1 MRRLVR
7 SLVLARAAW
16 RCEGEREMRTEP
28 APPLPLVGVVVLL
41 SPRLILAQAR
51 RAHRQLSSTQQ
62 THPTAFDA
70 SQRQPLP
77 PAAPTP
83 PVATLG
89 ALVLVRDTA
98 KHHRHASH
106 CTTPP
111 LGAP

>member
-1 MRRLVR
+1 MR
-7 SLVLARAAW
+7 SLVVARATW
-16 RCEGEREMRTEP
+16 RCEREARDEDSSRC
-28 APPLPLVGVVVLL
+28 PLVVVLL

-62 THPTAFDA
+62 AHPTALDA

-77 PAAPTP
+77 LAAPTP

-89 ALVLVRDTA
+89 GVALARDSA
-98 KHHRHASH
+98 KHHRHAIYRIAA
-106 CTTPP
+106 P